1 VRDLKVIWRVA
12 GAKHA
17 VSDIKPRTHRTAAL
31 PPFEHRGLR
40 DLELLDISGSSREV
54 GRFVCTHLYDRDL
67 FQHLLWLFL
76 EAIAQSDG
84 SGGKDVNVCLDER
97 QLCLTRI
104 SRARRA
110 LRRQRRVTTSWAFVV
125 LGLHDGPLL
134 FPSR

>member
-1 VRDLKVIWRVA
+1 VRDLKVVWRVA

-17 VSDIKPRTHRTAAL
+17 VSDIKPRTHRPAAL
-31 PPFEHRGLR
+31 PPFEHRRLR

-67 FQHLLWLFL
+67 FQHLLL
-76 EAIAQSDG
+76 EAIVQSDG

-97 QLCLTRI
+97 RLCLTRI

-110 LRRQRRVTTSWAFVV
+110 LRKQGRVTTSWAFVV
-125 LGLHDGPLL
+125 LG
-134 FPSR
+134 